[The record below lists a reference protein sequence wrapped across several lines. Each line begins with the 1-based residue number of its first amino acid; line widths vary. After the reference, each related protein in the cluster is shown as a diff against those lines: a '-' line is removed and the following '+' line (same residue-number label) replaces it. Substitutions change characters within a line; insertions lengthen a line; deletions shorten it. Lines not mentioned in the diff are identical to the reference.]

1 MRIKLMI
8 LCMAL
13 CCLCFNAFAQNVP
26 DYVPT
31 DGVVGWYDFDGD
43 VSDAS
48 DNAHNGSV
56 FGASFAESPLNGAVS
71 FDGTDDYLE
80 IPTSSVFEDMVH
92 ELTLS
97 AWFKKTNSNTGT
109 IVAKRNFVGN
119 PCGERHHFELT
130 CFPDN
135 SVFFSASHNCIELNN
150 TQVQSTPGI
159 FELNEW
165 THVSVTYD
173 NGALLIYVNGD
184 LVLEF
189 DEGYRELL
197 PNDHWINFGRIH
209 RSGGT
214 PFFNE
219 FAGDIDESGI
229 WNRVLTSEEI
239 LALYNTEPT
248 LPGCI
253 DPTACNYDSSAPE
266 DDGSCEYSAY
276 GQNCDGSCLGGT
288 SWFVNGMAEA
298 NEANGDS
305 LTPFS
310 TIQAACDA
318 ACSGDT
324 ILIAPGTYMEN
335 VSLTTQG
342 VAVMGYSPTVHPDSV
357 AAQVIIDG
365 AELGTTFYI
374 SGAQTVLSDLTIQ
387 NGRAGYGA
395 GLYMSGCDG
404 SLVHRC
410 IIRDNVG
417 TGDITAHGI
426 QLGANNCII
435 EDCLVTGNYGRK
447 HTVNTGGS
455 NNIIRNC
462 RIIDNNAWET
472 GGGIVVY
479 TSNMLIENCLIAN
492 NNNGGVTTYKDDTV
506 IDHCTISDNTNFGC
520 FIWCYS
526 NDADFYISNSVIANN
541 GSAEF
546 KMVQTGDKV
555 ATAHLRN
562 ALVEGGVDY
571 DWLSVYKQFDVDS
584 SLISLAPSFQM
595 NYELASNS
603 AGIGQGSNFRYGF
616 DGILS
621 VASSALDLNF
631 EDRPIPVGSSA
642 DLGCFEHPLG
652 TPEPTLGCTNVEAC
666 NYDSAATD
674 DDGSCILP
682 TCDDPTACNFDEN
695 AVCGGGSCVL
705 SGCMEIEACNYNALA
720 ECEGETCEYSCCP
733 GPGCCAEGTVWDY
746 ALAQCIPFDFCQEDL
761 DGDGVIGINDLMQLL
776 ASFGTTCEEP
786 ETSGFS
792 CGGPVNFHGY
802 DYATVQIGEQCW
814 FAENLRTE
822 LYANGDPIPSDIQD
836 SLLWATAGAQTY
848 FLEDSVY
855 LEERGRMYN
864 GHAVL
869 DARGLCPT
877 GWHVSSDS
885 DFIQLEGATGMSEV
899 DWESTAGDRGCS
911 LEIGKAWKS
920 QTGWY
925 PGDEGTDLW
934 GLSVQPSGYF
944 LAWEGFGN
952 AYINSEFWTSTPYD
966 ATQLWRR
973 QVPADS
979 GCLFRGW
986 WEVSVGSA
994 IRCVEDTEE

>member
-1 MRIKLMI
+1 MRIKLI
-8 LCMAL
+8 TFCMVL
-13 CCLCFNAFAQNVP
+13 CCLCANSFAQNLP

-31 DGVVGWYDFDGD
+31 EGLVAWYPFNGNANDESGNGNDGENDGAIPHENRFFESASAYFFSESDFISLPAIAVSTSFSASFWISPVEGSTGSDAILDGGQGKFIRIVPSLVSEEWSFGYNSECIGNPTATSEFSLNSWVHGALIFDGD
-43 VSDAS
+43 SLHFFQDGVKQNSLEHCAS
-48 DNAHNGSV
+48 DWSFQFIGFADNGEH
-56 FGASFAESPLNGAVS
+56 G
-71 FDGTDDYLE
+71 FDGVIDDL
-80 IPTSSVFEDMVH
+80 
-92 ELTLS
+92 
-97 AWFKKTNSNTGT
+97 
-109 IVAKRNFVGN
+109 
-119 PCGERHHFELT
+119 
-130 CFPDN
+130 
-135 SVFFSASHNCIELNN
+135 
-150 TQVQSTPGI
+150 
-159 FELNEW
+159 
-165 THVSVTYD
+165 
-173 NGALLIYVNGD
+173 
-184 LVLEF
+184 
-189 DEGYRELL
+189 
-197 PNDHWINFGRIH
+197 
-209 RSGGT
+209 
-214 PFFNE
+214 
-219 FAGDIDESGI
+219 GI
-229 WNRVLTSEEI
+229 WDRTLTEEEI
-239 LALYNTEPT
+239 LALYNAE
-248 LPGCI
+248 LPVQVGCI
-253 DPTACNYDSSAPE
+253 DSIACNYDSSATE
-266 DDGSCEYSAY
+266 DDGSCEYSTNY

-288 SWFVNGMAEA
+288 SWFVNGMADA

-310 TIQAACDA
+310 TIQAACNA

-324 ILIAPGTYMEN
+324 ILIAPGTYIEN

-365 AELGTTFYI
+365 AELGTTFYV

-387 NGRAGYGA
+387 NGRSGYGA

-404 SLVHRC
+404 SLVQRC

-631 EDRPIPVGSSA
+631 EDRPIPLGSSA

-802 DYATVQIGEQCW
+802 DYGTVQIGEQCW

-855 LEERGRMYN
+855 LVERGRMYN

-869 DARGLCPT
+869 DARGLCPA

-944 LAWEGFGN
+944 VAWEGFGN
-952 AYINSEFWTSTPYD
+952 AYTNSEFWTSTPYD
-966 ATQLWRR
+966 ASQLWRR

-986 WEVSVGSA
+986 WEMSVGSA

>member
-1 MRIKLMI
+1 
-8 LCMAL
+8 MAL
-13 CCLCFNAFAQNVP
+13 CCLCLNATSQNVP

-31 DGVVGWYDFDGD
+31 DGLVAWYPFNGNANDESGNGKDGIVVGASATIDRDGNLN
-43 VSDAS
+43 SALE
-48 DNAHNGSV
+48 
-56 FGASFAESPLNGAVS
+56 FLGAPVP
-71 FDGTDDYLE
+71 GTDRTEVAVDNHVAVPNFGEGFENGISISLWSEVY
-80 IPTSSVFEDMVH
+80 PTSE
-92 ELTLS
+92 S
-97 AWFKKTNSNTGT
+97 AFLQ
-109 IVAKRNFVGN
+109 R
-119 PCGERHHFELT
+119 R
-130 CFPDN
+130 DN
-135 SVFFSASHNCIELNN
+135 NNIDFSLELNN
-150 TQVQSTPGI
+150 SQQLGVHLGFMVLGSTASI
-159 FELNEW
+159 VNEW
-165 THVSVTYD
+165 THISLSYD
-173 NGALLIYVNGD
+173 EQTVQLFINGMLIASEPSTQNINSYDDLLLIGKYI
-184 LVLEF
+184 
-189 DEGYRELL
+189 YY
-197 PNDHWINFGRIH
+197 
-209 RSGGT
+209 GGNT
-214 PFFNE
+214 HHFFFN
-219 FAGDIDESGI
+219 GKQDDMGI
-229 WNRVLTSEEI
+229 WNRALTAEEI
-239 LALYNTEPT
+239 LALYNAE
-248 LPGCI
+248 LPVQVGCI
-253 DPTACNYDSSAPE
+253 DSIACNYDSIATE

-288 SWFVNGMAEA
+288 SWFVNGMADAE
-298 NEANGDS
+298 EANGDS
-305 LTPFS
+305 SMPFS

-324 ILIAPGTYMEN
+324 ILIAPGTYIEN
-335 VSLTTQG
+335 VSLTEEG
-342 VAVMGYSPTVHPDSV
+342 VTVMGFAPALAPDSI
-357 AAQVIIDG
+357 ASQVIIDG
-365 AELGTTFYI
+365 AELATTFYV
-374 SGAQTVLSDLTIQ
+374 SGSETVLSDLTIQ
-387 NGRAGYGA
+387 NGRSGYGA

-404 SLVHRC
+404 TLVQRC

-426 QLGANNCII
+426 QLGASNCII

-455 NNIIRNC
+455 NNVIRNC

-479 TSNMLIENCLIAN
+479 TSNMLIENCLVAN
-492 NNNGGVTTYKDDTV
+492 NNNGGITTYKDDTV
-506 IDHCTISDNTNFGC
+506 IDHCTITDNTNFGC

-526 NDADFYISNSVIANN
+526 NDADFYITNSLIANN

-584 SLISLAPSFQM
+584 SLISFAPSFQI

-603 AGIGQGSNFRYGF
+603 AGIGEGSDFRYGF
-616 DGILS
+616 DGTLS

-631 EDRPIPVGSSA
+631 EDRPVPVGSSA

-652 TPEPTLGCTNVEAC
+652 TSEPTLGCTNIDAC
-666 NYDSAATD
+666 NYDSSATD
-674 DDGSCILP
+674 EDGSCILP

-695 AVCGGGSCVL
+695 AVCGGGSCLL
-705 SGCMEIEACNYNALA
+705 SGCMEVQACNYNPLA
-720 ECEGETCEYSCCP
+720 ECEGESCDYACCP
-733 GPGCCAEGTVWDY
+733 GPGCCSEGTVWDFD
-746 ALAQCIPFDFCQEDL
+746 LAQCIPFDSCQEDL
-761 DGDGVIGINDLMQLL
+761 DGDGIIGINDLLQLL
-776 ASFGTTCEEP
+776 SSFGTICEAFETVEFTC
-786 ETSGFS
+786 GDLL
-792 CGGPVNFHGY
+792 NYHGY
-802 DYATVQIGEQCW
+802 DYATVQVGDQCW

-822 LYANGDPIPSDIQD
+822 LYASGDPIPSDIQD

-877 GWHVSSDS
+877 GWHVPSDG

-899 DWESTAGDRGCS
+899 DWESTEGDRGCS
-911 LEIGKAWKS
+911 LEIGETWKS

-925 PGDEGTDLW
+925 PGEEGTDLW

-944 LAWEGFGN
+944 LTWDGFGN
-952 AYINSEFWTSTPYD
+952 AYTSSEFWTSTPYD
-966 ATQLWRR
+966 ATRLWRR

-986 WEVSVGSA
+986 WEMGVGSA
-994 IRCVEDTEE
+994 VRCIKDTE